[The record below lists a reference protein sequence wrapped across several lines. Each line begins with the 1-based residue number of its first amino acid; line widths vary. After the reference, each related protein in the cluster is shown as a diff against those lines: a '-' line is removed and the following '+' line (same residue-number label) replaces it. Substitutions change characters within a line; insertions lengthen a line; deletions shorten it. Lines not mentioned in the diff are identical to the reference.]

1 MGIGGPMNRTD
12 VVEFLTGTPLR
23 LASVVLGAWLLQLVL
38 ARLIRRFAATV
49 AKVPSITLTK
59 GTVSLDSTDT
69 ELDRRTQ
76 RAATVSHLLRNIC
89 ATAVWVTAA
98 LIGLD
103 TVGVAIGPLLASAG
117 IVGVALGF
125 GAQTL
130 VKDYLAGIFIVIENQ
145 FGVGDV
151 VDIDGV
157 TGTVTDVGLRVTRLR
172 GLDGATVWLRNGE
185 ILRVRNRSQGYS
197 VAIVDIPVAYD
208 TDMNLAQRVVEQA
221 LGHFTFD
228 EGLIEEPTFAGVE
241 SVSGEAIFLRIIA
254 RTTPQ
259 ALMPVQRELRL
270 ALKNA
275 FDAASIVVPALPL
288 VRKPEPPR

>member
-1 MGIGGPMNRTD
+1 MNRTD

>member
-1 MGIGGPMNRTD
+1 MSRSDIVD
-12 VVEFLTGTPLR
+12 FLTGTPLR
-23 LASVVLGAWLLQLVL
+23 LVAVMLGAWLLQLVL

-49 AKVPSITLTK
+49 AKVPSISLK
-59 GTVSLDSTDT
+59 NGVSLADSDT

-76 RAATVSHLLRNIC
+76 RAATVSHLLRNIM
-89 ATAVWVTAA
+89 ATAVWVTAS
-98 LIGLD
+98 LIALD

-157 TGTVTDVGLRVTRLR
+157 IGTVTDVGLRVTRLR

-208 TDMNLAQRVVEQA
+208 TDMTHAQRVVEQA
-221 LGHFTFD
+221 LSGFTLD
-228 EGLIEEPTFAGVE
+228 GVIEEPTFAGVE
-241 SVSGEAIFLRIIA
+241 SVSGEAIFLRVIA

-270 ALKNA
+270 ALKHA
-275 FDAASIVVPALPL
+275 FDAASIVVPALPV

>member
-1 MGIGGPMNRTD
+1 MNHKD
-12 VVEFLTGTPLR
+12 IVDFLLGTPLQ
-23 LASVVLGAWLLQLVL
+23 VVLLILGAWFLQLVL
-38 ARLIRRFAATV
+38 GRVIRRFAATV
-49 AKVPSITLTK
+49 AKVPHLNLKK
-59 GTVSLDSTDT
+59 GVSLEDSDSD
-69 ELDRRTQ
+69 LDRRTQ

-89 ATAVWVTAA
+89 ATAIWVTTS
-98 LIGLD
+98 LIVLD
-103 TVGVAIGPLLASAG
+103 MIGVAIGPLLASAG
-117 IVGVALGF
+117 IAGVALGF

-157 TGTVTDVGLRVTRLR
+157 IGTITDVGLRVTRMR

-208 TDMNLAQRVVEQA
+208 TDMNHAQQVVESA
-221 LGHFTFD
+221 LRGFTFD
-228 EGLIEEPTFAGVE
+228 SGLIEEPTFAGIE
-241 SVSGEAIFLRIIA
+241 SVSGEAIFLRVIA

-270 ALKNA
+270 ALKHA

-288 VRKPEPPR
+288 LRKPEPPR

>member
-1 MGIGGPMNRTD
+1 MDRSD
-12 VVEFLTGTPLR
+12 VIDFLTGTPLR
-23 LASVVLGAWLLQLVL
+23 LTGVVLGAWLLQLIL
-38 ARLIRRFAATV
+38 ARVIRRFAATV
-49 AKVPSITLTK
+49 AKVPSINLTK
-59 GTVSLDSTDT
+59 GSVSLDSTDT

-208 TDMNLAQRVVEQA
+208 TDMNLAQQVVEEA
-221 LGHFTFD
+221 LRNFAFD
-228 EGLIEEPTFAGVE
+228 DGLIEEPTFAGVE

>member
-1 MGIGGPMNRTD
+1 MDRSD
-12 VVEFLTGTPLR
+12 VIDFLTGTPLR
-23 LASVVLGAWLLQLVL
+23 LTGVVLGAWLLQLIL
-38 ARLIRRFAATV
+38 ARVIRRFAATV
-49 AKVPSITLTK
+49 AKVPSINLTK
-59 GTVSLDSTDT
+59 GSVSLDSTDT

-208 TDMNLAQRVVEQA
+208 TDMNLAQRVVEEA
-221 LGHFTFD
+221 LRNFASED
-228 EGLIEEPTFAGVE
+228 GLIEEPTFAGVE

>member
-1 MGIGGPMNRTD
+1 MSRAD
-12 VVEFLTGTPLR
+12 VVDFLTGTPLR
-23 LASVVLGAWLLQLVL
+23 LAAVLVGAWLVQLVL
-38 ARLIRRFAATV
+38 ARVIRKFAATV
-49 AKVPSITLTK
+49 AKVPSIHLAR
-59 GTVSLDSTDT
+59 GTSLEDPDT
-69 ELDRRTQ
+69 ELDRRAQ

-89 ATAVWVTAA
+89 ATAVGVTAA
-98 LIGLD
+98 LIALD

-157 TGTVTDVGLRVTRLR
+157 IGTVTDVGLRVTRLR

-208 TDMNLAQRVVEQA
+208 TDMNLAQRVVEDA
-221 LGHFTFD
+221 LRAFNFD
-228 EGLIEEPTFAGVE
+228 AGLIEEPTFAGVE
-241 SVSGEAIFLRIIA
+241 SVSGEAIFLRVIA

-270 ALKNA
+270 ALKHA

-288 VRKPEPPR
+288 VRKPEQPR

>member
-1 MGIGGPMNRTD
+1 MNRTD

-23 LASVVLGAWLLQLVL
+23 LASVVLGAWVLQLVL

>member
-1 MGIGGPMNRTD
+1 MDRSD
-12 VVEFLTGTPLR
+12 VIDFLTGTPLR
-23 LASVVLGAWLLQLVL
+23 LTGVVLGAWLLQLIL
-38 ARLIRRFAATV
+38 ARVIRRFAATV
-49 AKVPSITLTK
+49 AKVPSINLTK
-59 GTVSLDSTDT
+59 GSVSLDSTDT

-208 TDMNLAQRVVEQA
+208 TDMNLAQRVVEEA
-221 LGHFTFD
+221 LRNFAFD
-228 EGLIEEPTFAGVE
+228 DGLIEEPTFAGVE